1 MKASRRDRGFT
12 LVEVLIALAITAF
25 VSTIAY
31 TSLSTVI
38 TGMERTR
45 ENSQRAYAV
54 NRAWMII
61 SRDLRQFVSRPVRDE
76 FGEQEPA
83 LQGGPAARY
92 TLSLTR
98 SGWHNPNAHP
108 RSNLQRVNY
117 RLEDDAEGVEQLR
130 LEFLGS
136 MNQAR
141 GTASSLDTRQWSE
154 SWIADSSQPDTVL
167 PPPAALQLTLQLE
180 DWGELRL
187 PCRQKGAALV
197 VAMLVFALCTALI
210 VAMKGDFTRL
220 YQRSAN
226 TFLAEQAYAY
236 LRGAEELATIA
247 LLVDYD
253 LDGEQETPRD
263 DLGEVWAQPAT
274 PYALDEG
281 GWLQGSLQ
289 DLQGR
294 FNLNAL
300 TGGAEGER
308 RFTPAQVQ
316 FIRLLQALE
325 DPRVSEQEARMITA
339 SVADWLDRD
348 ETPGPDGVEDDY
360 YFSRNPAHRTA
371 NRPMASVSELRAV
384 AYITPEIYAALR
396 PYITV
401 WPQSPSTLNIH
412 TAPALVLRSING
424 DKDFSPLSDSDA
436 ESLVSYR
443 EDTAGRSGSCRQ
455 EHALVQCAAATGQA
469 GRRAGEGQRKPVDSD
484 RPIGGVKRSCR
495 PVQSSGWCRAGW
507 PGIRRASRS
516 PSGWI
521 PRSRLSG

>member
-76 FGEQEPA
+76 FGQQEPA

-117 RLEDDAEGVEQLR
+117 RLEDDALWRDSYPVLDRAGDTEPASVKLLEGVEQLR

-180 DWGELRL
+180 DWGELR
-187 PCRQKGAALV
+187 
-197 VAMLVFALCTALI
+197 
-210 VAMKGDFTRL
+210 RL
-220 YQRSAN
+220 Y
-226 TFLAEQAYAY
+226 
-236 LRGAEELATIA
+236 EL
-247 LLVDYD
+247 
-253 LDGEQETPRD
+253 
-263 DLGEVWAQPAT
+263 
-274 PYALDEG
+274 
-281 GWLQGSLQ
+281 
-289 DLQGR
+289 
-294 FNLNAL
+294 
-300 TGGAEGER
+300 
-308 RFTPAQVQ
+308 
-316 FIRLLQALE
+316 
-325 DPRVSEQEARMITA
+325 
-339 SVADWLDRD
+339 
-348 ETPGPDGVEDDY
+348 PG
-360 YFSRNPAHRTA
+360 
-371 NRPMASVSELRAV
+371 
-384 AYITPEIYAALR
+384 
-396 PYITV
+396 
-401 WPQSPSTLNIH
+401 Q
-412 TAPALVLRSING
+412 
-424 DKDFSPLSDSDA
+424 
-436 ESLVSYR
+436 
-443 EDTAGRSGSCRQ
+443 
-455 EHALVQCAAATGQA
+455 
-469 GRRAGEGQRKPVDSD
+469 
-484 RPIGGVKRSCR
+484 
-495 PVQSSGWCRAGW
+495 
-507 PGIRRASRS
+507 
-516 PSGWI
+516 
-521 PRSRLSG
+521 

>member
-38 TGMERTR
+38 TGIERTR

-117 RLEDDAEGVEQLR
+117 RLEDDALWRDSYPVLDRAGDTEPASVKLLEGVEQLK

-180 DWGELRL
+180 DWGELR
-187 PCRQKGAALV
+187 
-197 VAMLVFALCTALI
+197 
-210 VAMKGDFTRL
+210 RL
-220 YQRSAN
+220 Y
-226 TFLAEQAYAY
+226 
-236 LRGAEELATIA
+236 EL
-247 LLVDYD
+247 
-253 LDGEQETPRD
+253 
-263 DLGEVWAQPAT
+263 
-274 PYALDEG
+274 
-281 GWLQGSLQ
+281 
-289 DLQGR
+289 
-294 FNLNAL
+294 
-300 TGGAEGER
+300 
-308 RFTPAQVQ
+308 
-316 FIRLLQALE
+316 
-325 DPRVSEQEARMITA
+325 
-339 SVADWLDRD
+339 
-348 ETPGPDGVEDDY
+348 PG
-360 YFSRNPAHRTA
+360 
-371 NRPMASVSELRAV
+371 
-384 AYITPEIYAALR
+384 
-396 PYITV
+396 
-401 WPQSPSTLNIH
+401 Q
-412 TAPALVLRSING
+412 
-424 DKDFSPLSDSDA
+424 
-436 ESLVSYR
+436 
-443 EDTAGRSGSCRQ
+443 
-455 EHALVQCAAATGQA
+455 
-469 GRRAGEGQRKPVDSD
+469 
-484 RPIGGVKRSCR
+484 
-495 PVQSSGWCRAGW
+495 
-507 PGIRRASRS
+507 
-516 PSGWI
+516 
-521 PRSRLSG
+521 